1 MFDVREAFQLI
12 VESNWTITSVLV
24 LLRFAIGWE
33 VFILENNWF
42 GLVLQHLVENS
53 SSFTNKYLIVPEEQ
67 K

>member
-24 LLRFAIGWE
+24 LLGFAIGWE
-33 VFILENNWF
+33 VFILENNWS
-42 GLVLQHLVENS
+42 GLVLQHSVENS
-53 SSFTNKYLIVPEEQ
+53 SSFTNKYLIVLEEQ